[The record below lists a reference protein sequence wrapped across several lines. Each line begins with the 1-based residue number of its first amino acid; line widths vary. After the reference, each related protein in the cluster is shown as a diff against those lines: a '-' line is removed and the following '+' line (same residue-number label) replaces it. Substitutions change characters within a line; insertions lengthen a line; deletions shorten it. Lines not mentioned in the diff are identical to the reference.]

1 VAPCHAADKALPAGL
16 EKEKSEGAGQEREAR
31 EEDRMPRSIDKIDSK
46 IICLLQKDGR
56 MANTE
61 IAKRVGI
68 TEATVRNRINR
79 LIEDDIIQIV
89 AVSDPFKLGFEI
101 TGNIKITIRFE
112 KADHVISELKKLDA
126 LWYIS
131 LTTGISD
138 LDVEFHAKSMQDL
151 RVLIY
156 DKINKIDGVVRTDT
170 AFHLELIKNRLDWGT
185 ALEDGD

>member
-1 VAPCHAADKALPAGL
+1 MTRA
-16 EKEKSEGAGQEREAR
+16 
-31 EEDRMPRSIDKIDSK
+31 IDKIDSK

-101 TGNIKITIRFE
+101 AGNIKITIRFE
-112 KADHVISELKKLDA
+112 KADHVISDHAHL
-126 LWYIS
+126 
-131 LTTGISD
+131 
-138 LDVEFHAKSMQDL
+138 LDVLAL
-151 RVLIY
+151 R
-156 DKINKIDGVVRTDT
+156 
-170 AFHLELIKNRLDWGT
+170 
-185 ALEDGD
+185 